1 MNADVYEGEKR
12 TRRGTPLCTVMG
24 TCLLVGS
31 VLSWSASGS
40 EEIGGSPDDVYHRG
54 VVMDESEMAQLRGG
68 FNIAGMELDFG
79 AELRSLIDD
88 KVQLVTRLN
97 FTRTG
102 EPRVLSQTFEDLT
115 GSAIRVGPD
124 SGIRVTEVTP
134 DNVNLSGLENFSGI
148 TLQDEQG
155 FTAALHNISRNAILS
170 GVISNASG
178 KNIQQAIDVSVHLS
192 NVGELRAAKQRAA
205 IIDSFSGII
214 R

>member
-1 MNADVYEGEKR
+1 MNADVYEGEMR
-12 TRRGTPLCTVMG
+12 TMRGAPLCTVLG
-24 TCLLVGS
+24 VCLLVAS
-31 VLSWSASGS
+31 MLSWSASASNVGH
-40 EEIGGSPDDVYHRG
+40 SPDDVYHRG

-68 FNIAGMELDFG
+68 FNIAGMEMDFG

-102 EPRVLSQTFEDLT
+102 EPRILSQTFEDLT
-115 GSAIRVGPD
+115 GAAIRVSPD
-124 SGIRVTEVTP
+124 SGLKVTEVTP

-148 TLQDEQG
+148 ALQDQQG